1 MCPIY
6 CIFEPNNF
14 KDMNFLNKETLI
26 EVASIGA
33 GVVAG
38 NFVANKVSGYIPASV
53 STPLGKYAGVLNG
66 AIPVIGGFLLPS
78 IAGNSPIVRGI
89 SNGMIAAGG
98 SKIVDTLLE
107 SFGVDT
113 SDTKTIGEVMLNGNC
128 GYGEVSDATM
138 MSGSNTMLSGVM
150 DGGAYDTYTDASYD
164 TSYASAGEM
173 DY

>member
-1 MCPIY
+1 
-6 CIFEPNNF
+6 
-14 KDMNFLNKETLI
+14 MNFLNKDTLI

-38 NFVANKVSGYIPASV
+38 NYVANKVSGYIPASV

-78 IAGNSPIVRGI
+78 IAGSSPIVRGI

-113 SDTKTIGEVMLNGNC
+113 TDTKTISGADTMMNGC
-128 GYGEVSDATM
+128 GYGAIDESTM
-138 MSGSNTMLSGVM
+138 MSGGNTMLSGAM
-150 DGGAYDTYTDASYD
+150 DGGSYDTYTDASYD